1 MAKTM
6 IKDGQTWLTVNMLA
20 AQAGSPVPT
29 ADKLRESGQQ
39 DHHKA
44 GKESGDAG
52 ENDDTG
58 FAVLLPTCADVFFG
72 VRA

>member
-29 ADKLRESGQQ
+29 ADKLRKSG
-39 DHHKA
+39 
-44 GKESGDAG
+44 
-52 ENDDTG
+52 
-58 FAVLLPTCADVFFG
+58 AVDRPNSI
-72 VRA
+72 